1 MPRNWQRIVVLLS
14 AVLMIACVRGATAAP
29 AHPPHVLIF
38 SYSTGYRHASI
49 EPGVAALKAM
59 GERDG
64 YVMDA
69 SEDPD
74 MFLPGRLDGYDAV
87 IFLSTSSDKHNPSTD
102 WLTGLRRD
110 GLQAF
115 VHRGGGVVGI
125 HAASDS
131 NYTWMWY
138 HQLIGASFDHHPP
151 GTPTATVT
159 IVDPNDP
166 SARGLPHTFQRTD
179 EWYHFYDFNPNNHI
193 IAEYDPQS
201 YGEDEANPHPISWRH
216 EFEGGRVF
224 YTGMGHTTE
233 SYSEDIFIRHI
244 DGGLKW
250 VLHRAN

>member
-1 MPRNWQRIVVLLS
+1 MRGIATWLALLAS
-14 AVLMIACVRGATAAP
+14 LALAACATVGAHAQ
-29 AHPPHVLIF
+29 PHVLIF

-74 MFLPGRLDGYDAV
+74 MFLPGRLDGYDAI
-87 IFLSTSSDKHNPSTD
+87 IFLSSSSQKTDPNTD
-102 WLTGLRRD
+102 WLVGARRE

-131 NYTWMWY
+131 NYHWMWY
-138 HQLIGASFDHHPP
+138 RQMIGAAFDHHPP
-151 GTPTATVT
+151 GTPTAVVT
-159 IVDPNDP
+159 FVDRNDP
-166 SARGLPHTFQRTD
+166 STRGLPATVTRTD
-179 EWYHFYDFNPNNHI
+179 EWYHFFDIDPRIHV
-193 IAEYDPQS
+193 IATYDPQS

-216 EFEGGRVF
+216 EFEGGRIF

-233 SYSEDIFIRHI
+233 TYSEDVFIRHVE
-244 DGGLKW
+244 GGLKW
-250 VLHRAN
+250 ALRKAN

>member
-1 MPRNWQRIVVLLS
+1 MGGLIRFFGGAVCALL
-14 AVLMIACVRGATAAP
+14 LLGAAP
-29 AHPPHVLIF
+29 PVLARAAPHVLIF

-49 EPGVAALKAM
+49 EPGVAALRAM
-59 GERDG
+59 GQRDG

-74 MFLPGRLDGYDAV
+74 MFLPGRLDGYDA
-87 IFLSTSSDKHNPSTD
+87 IILLSTSSDKHNPSSD

-131 NYTWMWY
+131 NYTWLWY
-138 HQLIGASFDHHPP
+138 HRLIGASFDHHPP

-159 IVDPNDP
+159 IVDPSDP
-166 SARGLPHTFQRTD
+166 SARGLPHSFRRTD
-179 EWYHFYDFNPNNHI
+179 EWYHFYDFNPHVHI
-193 IAEYDPQS
+193 IAEYDPTT
-201 YGEDEANPHPISWRH
+201 YGEDEANPHPISWRQ

-244 DGGLKW
+244 DGGLRW